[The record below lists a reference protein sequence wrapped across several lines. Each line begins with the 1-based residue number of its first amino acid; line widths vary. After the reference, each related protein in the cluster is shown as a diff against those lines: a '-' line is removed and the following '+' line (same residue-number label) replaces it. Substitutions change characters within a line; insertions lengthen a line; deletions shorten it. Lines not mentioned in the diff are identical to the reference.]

1 MNPLRLMTPL
11 TPNPFCRP
19 PARATRTALA
29 ALALSLGASA
39 VAAQQ
44 MPLALV
50 EGSRYTR
57 RTVDAPGAEGAC
69 QTLEVGAVVV
79 TGEEMAATLTVRPCD
94 GDAADASETTIRCR
108 VDEAGMVMNVVAL
121 LGPEGRDLALRV
133 TGDALL
139 YPGPPAER
147 VALDDVTL
155 EADVVRGTLGFLGGR
170 SRVDF
175 QNRVARPSATDAPAG
190 AYTVTETVRLRAY
203 VLGVRVKNA
212 RYRAEETLLP
222 GGGLVR
228 QVLTSS
234 DGGSVVLALA
244 DGPRQSLP

>member
-1 MNPLRLMTPL
+1 MTPVL
-11 TPNPFCRP
+11 PDPLSQRS
-19 PARATRTALA
+19 ARSSRTALV
-29 ALALSLGASA
+29 ALALCLGASA

-57 RTVDAPGAEGAC
+57 RTVDAQGAEGAC
-69 QTLEVGAVVV
+69 QTLVVGSVVV

-108 VDEAGMVMNVVAL
+108 VGDAGMVMNVVAL

-139 YPGPPAER
+139 YPGPPSQR

-155 EADVVRGTLGFLGGR
+155 EADIERGTLGFLGGR
-170 SRVDF
+170 TRIDF
-175 QNRVARPSATDAPAG
+175 LNRMALPSATDAPAG
-190 AYTVTETVRLRAY
+190 AYSVTETVRLRAY
-203 VLGVRVKNA
+203 VLGIRVKNA
-212 RYRAEETLLP
+212 RYQAEETLLP
-222 GGGLVR
+222 DGGLLR

-234 DGGSVVLALA
+234 DGGSIVLALA
-244 DGPRQSLP
+244 E

>member
-1 MNPLRLMTPL
+1 MNPLRLMTPAL
-11 TPNPFCRP
+11 SNLSWHPSARSSW
-19 PARATRTALA
+19 PALV
-29 ALALSLGASA
+29 ALALCLGASA

-57 RTVDAPGAEGAC
+57 RTVDAQGAEGAC
-69 QTLEVGAVVV
+69 QTLEVGSVVV

-94 GDAADASETTIRCR
+94 GDAADVSETTIRCR
-108 VDEAGMVMNVVAL
+108 VDDAGMVMNVVAL

-139 YPGPPAER
+139 YPGPPTQR

-155 EADVVRGTLGFLGGR
+155 EADIERGTLGFLGGR
-170 SRVDF
+170 TRIDF
-175 QNRVARPSATDAPAG
+175 ENRVARPSATDAPAG
-190 AYTVTETVRLRAY
+190 AYTVTEAVRLRAY
-203 VLGVRVKNA
+203 VLGVRVKND

-222 GGGLVR
+222 GGGLLR
-228 QVLTSS
+228 QVLTS
-234 DGGSVVLALA
+234 DGGSIVLA
-244 DGPRQSLP
+244 RSE

>member
-1 MNPLRLMTPL
+1 MT
-11 TPNPFCRP
+11 RP
-19 PARATRTALA
+19 APARIRLSTTRPRWA
-29 ALALSLGASA
+29 AVVLGVLALWAAPL
-39 VAAQQ
+39 AAQQ

-57 RTVDAPGAEGAC
+57 QSVSAEGAEGAC
-69 QTLEVGAVVV
+69 QTLDVGPVTVTV
-79 TGEEMAATLTVRPCD
+79 TGDEMAATLTVRSCD
-94 GDAADASETTIRCR
+94 EDAADASETTIRCR
-108 VDEAGMVMNVVAL
+108 VDEARMVMNVVAL

-133 TGDALL
+133 TGDALF
-139 YPGPPAER
+139 YPGPPAQR

-155 EADVVRGTLGFLGGR
+155 EANVERGALGFLGGR

-203 VLGVRVKNA
+203 VLGVRVKNV
-212 RYRAEETLLP
+212 RYRAEETLLS
-222 GGGLVR
+222 GGRLVR

-234 DGGSVVLALA
+234 DGGSIVLALA
-244 DGPRQSLP
+244 E